1 MTQLQLAIPSLMGR
15 NVWSDFFDDF
25 LSNPTKVVKQTT
37 TGYPVTDIFRDLEEN
52 QVIEMALAGFTKE
65 SITVETQSNQ
75 ITIRSEGIE
84 NRPSDNHGG
93 IARRAF
99 KKTFIDYNNELEL
112 SNAKVTF
119 VQGLL
124 RVVIPMKEAA
134 YPKQITIE

>member
-1 MTQLQLAIPSLMGR
+1 MTKLQLAIPSLMGR

-25 LSNPTKVVKQTT
+25 LSNPTNVVKQT
-37 TGYPVTDIFRDLEEN
+37 TGYPVTDIFRDVEEN

-112 SNAKVTF
+112 SDAKVTF

-134 YPKQITIE
+134 YPRQITIE

>member
-37 TGYPVTDIFRDLEEN
+37 TGYPVTDIFRDIEEN

-75 ITIRSEGIE
+75 ITIRTFQCKSNFCTRIVA
-84 NRPSDNHGG
+84 RCYSDERGG
-93 IARRAF
+93 I
-99 KKTFIDYNNELEL
+99 
-112 SNAKVTF
+112 S
-119 VQGLL
+119 
-124 RVVIPMKEAA
+124 
-134 YPKQITIE
+134 